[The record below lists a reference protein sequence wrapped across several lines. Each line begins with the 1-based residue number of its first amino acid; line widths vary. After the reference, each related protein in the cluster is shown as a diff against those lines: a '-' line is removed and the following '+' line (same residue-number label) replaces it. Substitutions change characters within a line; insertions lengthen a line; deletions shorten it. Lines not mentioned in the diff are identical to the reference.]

1 MHIITNGFEEVQ
13 WVKLRNS
20 KLLPY
25 FKEVITSEAV
35 GAKKP
40 DPRIFQF
47 ALEKAGATVVESVM
61 IGDDL
66 NTDISGAIGV
76 NMKSI
81 FFNPNKFNHSRL
93 IWEEVSTLSEIK
105 NILL

>member
-1 MHIITNGFEEVQ
+1 M
-13 WVKLRNS
+13 
-20 KLLPY
+20 
-25 FKEVITSEAV
+25 ITSEAV
-35 GAKKP
+35 GVKKP

-47 ALEKAGATVVESVM
+47 ALEKANATVAESVM

-76 NMKSI
+76 NMKCI
-81 FFNPNKFNHSRL
+81 FYNPNKHNHNSL
-93 IWEEVSTLSEIK
+93 IWKEVSALSEIK

>member
-13 WVKLRNS
+13 WIKLRNS

-35 GAKKP
+35 GVKKP

-47 ALEKAGATVVESVM
+47 ALKKANATVAESIM

-76 NMKSI
+76 NMKCI
-81 FFNPNKFNHSRL
+81 FYNPNKHNHNSL
-93 IWEEVSTLSEIK
+93 IWKEVSALSEIK

>member
-1 MHIITNGFEEVQ
+1 
-13 WVKLRNS
+13 
-20 KLLPY
+20 
-25 FKEVITSEAV
+25 
-35 GAKKP
+35 
-40 DPRIFQF
+40 
-47 ALEKAGATVVESVM
+47 M

-81 FFNPNKFNHSRL
+81 FFNPNKFNHNRL
-93 IWEEVSTLSEIK
+93 IWKEVSTLSEIK